1 MVHVVD
7 SGDGVPADHVGQ
19 VFDHGFTTRGA
30 DVPGHGIGLA
40 LARHTARAHGG
51 DVRLVD
57 PGSAGH
63 GAVFEAR
70 LAGSADRTREEPD
83 VTTEPI
89 RVLVVDDDFRVAR
102 LHASYVEA
110 TDGFEVVGTAHTA
123 ADARADGRRAAPGP
137 GAARRVPARRQRLGR
152 SCASLGAA
160 VLMVSAAEDSEVV
173 RRALAAGR
181 RQLRAQAVP
190 ALGARSSA
198 WSRSPGSGTCSASG
212 AHLDQTGVD
221 RALQALRMA
230 DSPVATARKGRS
242 PVTSEAIV
250 EVLRAAPDAV
260 TAVDVA
266 EATGVSRATAQR
278 YLSDLARDGHVRLTL
293 RYGTT
298 GRPEHCFE
306 WLGRRD

>member
-1 MVHVVD
+1 M
-7 SGDGVPADHVGQ
+7 S
-19 VFDHGFTTRGA
+19 R
-30 DVPGHGIGLA
+30 
-40 LARHTARAHGG
+40 
-51 DVRLVD
+51 
-57 PGSAGH
+57 
-63 GAVFEAR
+63 
-70 LAGSADRTREEPD
+70 
-83 VTTEPI
+83 EPI

-110 TDGFEVVGTAHTA
+110 TAGFAVVGTAHTA
-123 ADARADGRRAAPGP
+123 ADA
-137 GAARRVPARRQRLGR
+137 VRLAGELR
-152 SCASLGAA
+152 PDLVLLDEYLPDTNGSEVLRSLGAA
-160 VLMVSAAEDSEVV
+160 VLMVSAAEDSEAV
-173 RRALAAGR
+173 RRALAAG
-181 RQLRAQAVP
+181 AVNYVLKPFPP
-190 ALGARSSA
+190 AVLIERLVAFARFWNLLGA
-198 WSRSPGSGTCSASG
+198 G
-212 AHLDQTGVD
+212 AHLDQAAVD

-250 EVLRAAPDAV
+250 EVLRAAGDAV
-260 TAVDVA
+260 TALEVA